1 MALYRGRSGE
11 SGLEKG
17 VSMSGRYGRSRVSVL
32 SGVLVAAGLA
42 ASPAFAMQFKL
53 GEADVSIDTTV
64 TASAAIRTSDRKCM
78 YISATN
84 PQGCA
89 NDGLTDNYDDGNLNY
104 DQWDVFSAPLSGI
117 SEFEIKQG
125 DFGFFARGSYFFDA
139 IQSDKSSTRRTDL
152 TDAAV
157 SRVGRRARL
166 LDAYVYGDVDVAG
179 LPVNFRLGNQVL
191 NWGESIFYGG
201 GIAETNAFDVTKLR
215 GAGAEIKQAY
225 LPAPMAVV
233 RFAPVTNLDVSAY
246 YQFRWNETELDPV
259 GTFFSLEDAVGP
271 GAVGL
276 FYGPAFGFGAVGD
289 PAASGVDAQT
299 QFFLGTGIPLI
310 ADDQPSHGGQWG
322 VSALYFS
329 EALQTEL
336 GLYYMR
342 YHQKVPV
349 VGANAA
355 CDPVFGC
362 YPVGYYRNYVP
373 DQDLFG
379 ASASFVWQD
388 ISFGL
393 DVAYQPDYAVPLAD
407 PFTAAATAAFLAD
420 PVGFTGT
427 GSSEGFVRENR
438 TQVIFNGIYSAG
450 PTAPLF
456 GTAIQALGMDDMTII
471 GEMAWTHFDSKP
483 LGTFGDTNAVGFI
496 ADITGSYQGIFGT
509 PWVLYPG
516 IAFRYD
522 ITGTALDY
530 AMMDTHIDN
539 RKQVTLRLTADYQST
554 WSIGAAYTNNFSG
567 GYNNFATDRDFATF
581 TVSYAF

>member
-1 MALYRGRSGE
+1 MSVRRGQSRASLFSRAL
-11 SGLEKG
+11 L
-17 VSMSGRYGRSRVSVL
+17 
-32 SGVLVAAGLA
+32 AAGLA
-42 ASPAFAMQFKL
+42 VSAAALVPVPATAMQFKL
-53 GEADVSIDTTV
+53 GDADVSLDTTV
-64 TASAAIRTSDRKCM
+64 TASAAIRTSGRKCM
-78 YISATN
+78 YISSAN

-104 DQWDVFSAPLSGI
+104 DRGDVFSAPLSGLT
-117 SEFEIKQG
+117 EFEIKQG
-125 DFGFFARGSYFFDA
+125 DFGFFGRASYFFDA

-152 TDAAV
+152 TDSAV

-225 LPAPMAVV
+225 LPAPMAVI
-233 RFAPVTNLDVSAY
+233 RFAPVANLDVSAY

-276 FYGPAFGFGAVGD
+276 FYGPAFGGVGD

-299 QFFLGTGIPLI
+299 QFLLGTGIPLV
-310 ADDQPSHGGQWG
+310 ADDQPSHSGQWG
-322 VSALYFS
+322 VSGQYFA
-329 EALQTEL
+329 EALGTEF

-349 VGANAA
+349 VGAYAA
-355 CDPVFGC
+355 CFGGPALC
-362 YPVGYYRNYVP
+362 FPTAYYRNYVP

-379 ASASFVWQD
+379 TTASFVWQD
-388 ISFGL
+388 ISFGV

-407 PFTAAATAAFLAD
+407 PFTAAALDAFAAD
-420 PVGFTGT
+420 PVTFLGT

-456 GTAIQALGMDDMTII
+456 GTAIQALGMDDVTFI

-496 ADITGSYQGIFGT
+496 ADITGSYQGVFGT
-509 PWVLYPG
+509 PWVIYPG

-554 WSIGAAYTNNFSG
+554 WSVGVAYTNNFSG
-567 GYNNFATDRDFATF
+567 GYTNFATDRDFATL

>member
-1 MALYRGRSGE
+1 MPGRHEVFRTSFL
-11 SGLEKG
+11 SRSLAGL
-17 VSMSGRYGRSRVSVL
+17 
-32 SGVLVAAGLA
+32 GLA
-42 ASPAFAMQFKL
+42 AMLAMPGEAGAMQFKA
-53 GEADVSIDTTV
+53 GDADISFDTTV
-64 TASAAIRTSDRKCM
+64 SASAAIRTSGRKCM
-78 YISATN
+78 YISIAN

-89 NDGLTDNYDDGNLNY
+89 DDGLTDNYDDGNLNY

-117 SEFEIKQG
+117 SELEVKID
-125 DFGFFARGSYFFDA
+125 DFGLFMRGSYFFDA
-139 IQSDKSSTRRTDL
+139 IQSDRDSTRRTDL

-233 RFAPVTNLDVSAY
+233 RFAPVPNLDVSAY
-246 YQFRWNETELDPV
+246 YQFRWNETELDPI

-276 FYGPAFGFGAVGD
+276 FYGPALLGVGD
-289 PAASGVDAQT
+289 PAASGISAED
-299 QFFLGTGIPLI
+299 QFNVFFTGIPLV
-310 ADDQPSHGGQWG
+310 ADDRPSNSGQWG

-329 EALQTEL
+329 DMLQTEL

-349 VGANAA
+349 VGASAQ
-355 CDPVFGC
+355 CYGGGPLDC
-362 YPVGYYRNYVP
+362 YPASYYRNYVP

-393 DVAYQPDYAVPLAD
+393 DIAYQPDYAVPLAD
-407 PFTAAATAAFLAD
+407 PFTAAALDASAAD
-420 PVGFTGT
+420 PVTFLGAG
-427 GSSEGFVRENR
+427 GSEGFVRENR
-438 TQVIFNGIYSAG
+438 TQTIFNGIYSAG

-456 GTAIQALGMDDMTII
+456 GRAIQALGMDDVTFI

-483 LGTFGDTNAVGFI
+483 AGTFGDTNAVGFI

-530 AMMDTHIDN
+530 AMMDTHIDD

-554 WSIGAAYTNNFSG
+554 WNVGVAYTNNFGG
-567 GYNNFATDRDFATF
+567 GYTNFATDRDFATL

>member
-1 MALYRGRSGE
+1 MPD
-11 SGLEKG
+11 
-17 VSMSGRYGRSRVSVL
+17 RYGQTRVPL
-32 SGVLVAAGLA
+32 FPGALLAAGLA
-42 ASPAFAMQFKL
+42 LAASVLAPSPASALQYKL
-53 GEADVSIDTTV
+53 GDADISIDTTV
-64 TASAAIRTSDRKCM
+64 TASAAMRTSGRKCM
-78 YISATN
+78 YISVTN

-104 DQWDVFSAPLSGI
+104 DQWDVFSAPLSGLT
-117 SEFEIKQG
+117 ELEIKQG

-139 IQSDKSSTRRTDL
+139 IQSDRDSTRRTDL

-166 LDAYVYGDVDVAG
+166 LDAYAYGDVDIAG

-246 YQFRWNETELDPV
+246 YQVLWNETELDPV

-271 GAVGL
+271 GAQGL
-276 FYGPAFGFGAVGD
+276 FYGPAFGGFGD

-299 QFFLGTGIPLI
+299 QFLLGTGIPI
-310 ADDQPSHGGQWG
+310 AHDDTPSNSGQWG

-329 EALQTEL
+329 DALETEF

-349 VGANAA
+349 VGAYAA

-362 YPVGYYRNYVP
+362 YPTAYYRNYVP

-379 ASASFVWQD
+379 TSASFVWQE

-407 PFTAAATAAFLAD
+407 PFTAAATDAFLVD

-427 GSSEGFVRENR
+427 AKNEGFALADR

-456 GTAIQALGMDDMTII
+456 GPAIRALGMDDMTMI
-471 GEMAWTHFDSKP
+471 GEMAWAYFDKKP
-483 LGTFGDTNAVGFI
+483 VGTFGDTSAVGFI
-496 ADITGSYQGIFGT
+496 ADVTGSYQGIFGT

-530 AMMDTHIDN
+530 ALMDTHIDN
-539 RKQVTLRLTADYQST
+539 RKQITLRLTADYQST
-554 WSIGAAYTNNFSG
+554 WSLGVAYTNNFGG
-567 GYNNFATDRDFATF
+567 GYTNFATDRDFATF